1 MTTNNKHLVDSG
13 REFAASIDINTVII
27 DIVRKMAE
35 LTEALDA
42 EMKRSEA
49 LVVENA
55 GLKECAVNYVH
66 AVALWNSWADA
77 EDKISPVLETPA
89 TDAFLAEVR
98 AQGVEMFVEHC
109 QRRHSEMMKAEPNN
123 PVINQ
128 AITATRRAGEFACYF
143 AAQLRGNSNGG
154 AL

>member
-13 REFAASIDINTVII
+13 REFAAKFDIHTAII
-27 DIVRKMAE
+27 DIVRIMAD
-35 LTEALDA
+35 LTEALAA
-42 EMKRSEA
+42 EIKRSEA

-89 TDAFLAEVR
+89 TDAFLAEVQ
-98 AQGVEMFVEHC
+98 AQGVEGIYQFNTDKVGVYLDGDVC
-109 QRRHSEMMKAEPNN
+109 GLIDGY
-123 PVINQ
+123 V
-128 AITATRRAGEFACYF
+128 
-143 AAQLRGNSNGG
+143 AQLRGEKT
-154 AL
+154 A